1 LNIKVIFDNN
11 IKDTYDKAGENL
23 LCFFT
28 EDTFISDLVVGMN
41 AGQIKCGAPCRAERT
56 AKYNK
61 LLKIAK
67 ELRKKILHL

>member
-1 LNIKVIFDNN
+1 
-11 IKDTYDKAGENL
+11 
-23 LCFFT
+23 
-28 EDTFISDLVVGMN
+28 MN